1 MATVTSRISRLLG
14 LPTPAAASAPAIV
27 APGATAPTSAKVQDP
42 PAPEAKGVTFVG
54 DTRRYTYILN
64 GVPIGADVDNPADY
78 IRGVAAYQTAALAY
92 ICIRYRAM
100 KVREAPLMVVTEA
113 QDGEQWIPGHP
124 LEPLLRRPNADYGM
138 RRLIEATETFLCLT
152 GACIWV
158 KNYNRAGA
166 VGSLYPFSRDEYE
179 VESDRTRLFARYK
192 VNNEWID
199 ASRVVPFS
207 YFHPGNTLGAMA
219 PLDAALTHLK
229 IGGDLANRVRNHVRN
244 AMMPGG
250 IYVADKDWHSTDEE
264 FDRLKLEL
272 NTMFQAV
279 NSGKTAVAEG
289 GGKLEKGFTL
299 QELSLGELWREV
311 EATVCGVFNVP
322 ASLVGTVV
330 GLENS
335 PWSHLATAKQSFYD
349 ECVLPE
355 WADMEEATTE
365 HLLREVD
372 TNPAHMVRFDKSR
385 IRPLQKDLAL
395 QSTIAVASARILSLN
410 ERRLLMGYP
419 RSTDPRADE
428 IPELAAPLVPVG
440 APGNDPEEDPEDEAE
455 KGRRREVERKFATLR
470 LAYTDAITE
479 QHSAALEL
487 TAGAQLARDRERL
500 AAIAQ
505 RELGKGAKETSPD
518 RRARER
524 TFVQME
530 AYLDGPSG
538 ESWAKYT
545 TPLLR
550 AAAEDALVATVVPDL
565 NLDAVLLRPHLGSYI
580 QREAAFLITNVTDT
594 TKQAVRDALAR
605 TIDDG
610 TEATV
615 KAIREDTAFNRARA
629 RLIGRTET
637 TRVLNG
643 APLEALQQYGA
654 TTDQKF
660 TKSWLATLDDRVR
673 DEHEAMNGETVAID
687 SNFSNGLSAPGEPNC
702 RCGLTYGVEGVSQ

>member
-1 MATVTSRISRLLG
+1 MASALSRLSRVLG
-14 LPTPAAASAPAIV
+14 LPTPAASTAPASSV
-27 APGATAPTSAKVQDP
+27 PATISTKVQDP

-64 GVPIGADVDNPADY
+64 GIPIGAEADNPADY
-78 IRGVAAYQTAALAY
+78 VRGIAAYQTAALAY

-100 KVREAPLMVVTEA
+100 KVREAPLMVVTED
-113 QDGEQWIPGHP
+113 QDGEQWIKGHQ

-152 GACIWV
+152 GGCIWV
-158 KNYNRAGA
+158 KNYQRNGE
-166 VGSLYPFSRDEYE
+166 VGSLYPFSKDEYE
-179 VESDRTRLFARYK
+179 VESDSTRLFARYK
-192 VNNEWID
+192 VNNQWID
-199 ASRVVPFS
+199 ASRIVPFG
-207 YFHPGNTLGAMA
+207 YFHPGNTLGNMA
-219 PLDAALTHLK
+219 PLDAALTHLQ
-229 IGGDLANRVRNHVRN
+229 IGGELAHRVRNHVRN

-289 GGKLEKGFTL
+289 GGKLERGFTL

-355 WADMEEATTE
+355 WADIEEAITE

-372 TNPAHMVRFDKSR
+372 PDPAHLIRFDKSR

-419 RSTDPRADE
+419 KSPDPRADE
-428 IPELAAPLVPVG
+428 IPELAAPLTPVG
-440 APGNDPEEDPEDEAE
+440 NPANNPANDPAADKA
-455 KGRRREVERKFATLR
+455 GRRAVERKFATLR

-487 TAGAQLARDRERL
+487 TAGARLATDAEHL
-500 AAIAQ
+500 AAIAR
-505 RELGKGAKETSPD
+505 RELGKQAKEAAPSE
-518 RRARER
+518 RARER
-524 TFVQME
+524 ARIEME
-530 AYLDGPSG
+530 AYLDGASG

-550 AAAEDALVATVVPDL
+550 AAAEDALVATVIPDL
-565 NLDAVLLRPHLGSYI
+565 NLDAALLRPHIGSFI
-580 QREAAFLITNVTDT
+580 QRESSFLITNVTDT

-610 TEATV
+610 IDATV
-615 KAIREDTAFNRARA
+615 KAIREDAAFSRARA

-654 TTDQKF
+654 TTDQRF

-673 DEHEAMNGETVAID
+673 DEHAALHGETVPID
-687 SNFSNGLSAPGEPNC
+687 SNFSNGLPAPGEPNC